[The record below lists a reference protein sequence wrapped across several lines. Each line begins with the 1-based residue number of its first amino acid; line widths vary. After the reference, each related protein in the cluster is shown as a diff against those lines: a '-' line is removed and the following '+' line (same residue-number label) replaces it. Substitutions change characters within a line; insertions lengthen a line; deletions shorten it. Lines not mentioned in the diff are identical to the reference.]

1 MKKLKRI
8 LSAVLAVMMTL
19 SCAAFIGAANISFT
33 DVSGHWAWTNGQIPY
48 LVDKGVLN
56 GYKNASNGTY
66 SFKPDGEVTRA
77 EFIKMLDETFGLT
90 KTEKISYADIKES
103 DWFYTY
109 FAKASAQGYILNYGS
124 KVSPNGKISRQE
136 ATALLVRY
144 LDLPAD
150 EKADS
155 SVIADYGDIS
165 VYYNDYV
172 LRAVKAGIINGYNE
186 NGKTYFKPKK
196 TLSRAEALT
205 ILYKAAGCIYS
216 SSVYS
221 RDNSAYKEN
230 NSVTKSGITITKV
243 TFEDGRNI
251 VTEGASDGKITF
263 SNCTLNG
270 TLYIRGG
277 ADIIFDSCTIDTIVA
292 MGGGK
297 LTFSGKTKADTV
309 IVEKTCTLG
318 VNAKVSTVEI
328 AKGADNV
335 IINGDGSIEKLY
347 ISADGCQ
354 SSIVPS
360 EFDIAG
366 GYSAYFKGE
375 EYTGDSSA
383 QNAFSVEPFV
393 TADESYY
400 YINLIAEES
409 GTMYYY
415 YTNSL
420 TTPSASSF
428 NSYYMSA
435 SFSGSFDIRANM
447 GAQQKTFTPSQ
458 VQNYSYIVLQLRDG
472 SRLFPPVLIQNIAA
486 GTETGFKVEPYL
498 YDSTTVRYQS
508 GIVGRIL
515 WFYAED
521 GKKLDQLS
529 FLEEYAAQSSALKG
543 DEPVTSIREFSVSL
557 KAAYL
562 ESYDFMAFM
571 LYDTQSGTYNTP
583 VVVSLGDNGFNTV
596 PEVKTAGIITYEP
609 SVNGKLY
616 YYYSKNANLPTPA
629 KFKSEY
635 NSAESRYSGTVSV
648 KKGSAD
654 EMRYNT
660 SYVSDYPYLIVA
672 IKNSSTDE
680 FMQPVAVDINL
691 TTGFEVDPKVKSTT
705 TIQFRALEDGTVYYY
720 YTKDK
725 SAPTIKQFTDN
736 YENIANTK
744 YRGYKECGTM
754 YDTIEYSTTYAQSY
768 GYMAIMFVNEDGKKF
783 SPVLVQLDAT
793 QKTGFK
799 VAPYA
804 EDGKIYFSTE
814 KSGAVYYFYS
824 YDDDP
829 GDPDDFYYY
838 YRKADYFD
846 NIETASD
853 TLQSFEYDE
862 KTLRRNPYIVFA
874 FLDSDAVGD
883 KKFNYFYYPYVLDV
897 EESERTRAGSGL
909 TVSNPDKDGEFTVKS
924 KYNGRLYFFW
934 TNAKDE
940 LPGDYRSFS
949 SAYRNAAKF
958 DDKRIY
964 KDDNITL
971 DLKGYKY
978 MALALEVDGN
988 YMSYVIV
995 SAAGKVDGD
1004 SDDDSGIKYDESSYG
1019 IKDVLYLKNKI
1030 FFTPEYSGKV
1040 TLFLPGGFLT
1050 NTGYTEFKSTTCSAD
1065 KENYIELP
1073 EYLTSDSPVGG
1084 MLYGMTVYLQLT
1096 DSEGRT
1102 HAPVSLKLIS
1112 K

>member
-90 KTEKISYADIKES
+90 KTEKISYSDIKES

-124 KVSPNGKISRQE
+124 KISPNGKISRQE

-155 SVIADYGDIS
+155 SVIADYNDIS

-186 NGKTYFKPKK
+186 NGKTYFKPQK

-216 SSVYS
+216 SSVYT

-251 VTEGASDGKITF
+251 ITEGAADGKITF

-277 ADIIFDSCTIDTIVA
+277 ADVIFDSCSIDTIVA

-297 LTFSGKTKADTV
+297 LTFSGKTTADTV

-318 VNAKVSTVEI
+318 VNAKVNTIEI

-335 IINGDGSIEKLY
+335 IITGDGSVEKLY

-383 QNAFSVEPFV
+383 QNAFTVEPFV
-393 TADESYY
+393 TVDENYY
-400 YINLIAEES
+400 YVNLIAEES

-420 TTPSASSF
+420 TVPSASSF

-435 SFSGSFDIRANM
+435 SFSGTFDIRANK
-447 GAQQKTFTPSQ
+447 GTQQKTFSPSQ

-472 SRLFPPVLIQNIAA
+472 SRLFPPILIQNIAA
-486 GTETGFKVEPYL
+486 DTETGFKVEPYL
-498 YDSTTVRYQS
+498 YDKTTVKYQS

-515 WFYAED
+515 WFYAEE

-529 FLEEYAAQSSALKG
+529 FLEEYNAQSSALKG

-583 VVVSLGDNGFNTV
+583 VVLSLGDSGFNTV

-616 YYYSKNANLPTPA
+616 YYYSKNADLPTPA

-635 NSAESRYSGTVSV
+635 NSAESRYSGTVTV
-648 KKGSAD
+648 KRDTAD

-672 IKNSSTDE
+672 ILNSSTDE

-691 TTGFEVDPKVKSTT
+691 TTGFEVDPKVKSST

-720 YTKDK
+720 YTKNK
-725 SAPTIKQFTDN
+725 TAPTIKEFTDN
-736 YENIANTK
+736 YENIANSR
-744 YRGYKECGTM
+744 YRGYMECSTS
-754 YDTIEYSTTYAQSY
+754 YETIEYSTTYAQSY
-768 GYMAIMFVNEDGKKF
+768 NYMAIMFVNEDGKKF
-783 SPVLVQLDAT
+783 SPVLVELDAT
-793 QKTGFK
+793 LKTGFK
-799 VAPYA
+799 TAPYA

-814 KSGAVYYFYS
+814 KSGTVYYFYS
-824 YDDDP
+824 LDNDI

-838 YRKADYFD
+838 YKKADYSG
-846 NIETASD
+846 NIDTASD
-853 TLQSFEYDE
+853 TLTSFEYDT
-862 KTLRRNPYIVFA
+862 KVLRRNAYIVFA
-874 FLDSDAVGD
+874 FLSSDDASEKNFD
-883 KKFNYFYYPYVLDV
+883 YFYYPYVLDV

-909 TVSNPDKDGEFTVKS
+909 TVSSPDKYGEFTVKS
-924 KYNGRLYFFW
+924 KYDGRLYYFW
-934 TNAKDE
+934 TNDKDE
-940 LPGDYRSFS
+940 LPGDYRSFTT
-949 SAYRNAAKF
+949 AYRNASKT
-958 DDKRIY
+958 DNDRIY
-964 KDDNITL
+964 TDETLTL
-971 DLKGYKY
+971 DMKDYKY
-978 MALALEVDGN
+978 MALALEVDGE

-995 SAAGKVDGD
+995 SAGGSV
-1004 SDDDSGIKYDESSYG
+1004 DDDSGDESGIKYDEKNSG
-1019 IKDVLYLKNKI
+1019 LDGVICEKNKI
-1030 FFTPEYSGKV
+1030 YFTSEYSGEV
-1040 TLFLPGGFLT
+1040 TLFLPADFI
-1050 NTGYTEFKSTTCSAD
+1050 TGTSYTEFKSATCSAD
-1065 KENYIELP
+1065 KETYIELP
-1073 EYLTSDSPVGG
+1073 EYLGSDSPIGNLLSG
-1084 MLYGMTVYLQLT
+1084 ITVYLQLT

-1102 HAPVSLKLIS
+1102 HAPVALKL